1 MRTIK
6 NLLLIHMMM
15 LLGLSQIDAQV
26 TIGSGNPPNTNALL
40 DLKESGTTSTK
51 GLLMPR
57 VALISTT
64 SYAPMTAHEM
74 GMTVYNTATQG
85 DVTPG
90 YYYNDGNKWIRLET
104 PAAWFVSGTEN
115 IATSNTDSIYHLG
128 HVTIGKNGTVDA
140 SAILDVDASD
150 KGV

>member
-64 SYAPMTAHEM
+64 S
-74 GMTVYNTATQG
+74 
-85 DVTPG
+85 
-90 YYYNDGNKWIRLET
+90 
-104 PAAWFVSGTEN
+104 
-115 IATSNTDSIYHLG
+115 
-128 HVTIGKNGTVDA
+128 
-140 SAILDVDASD
+140 
-150 KGV
+150 